1 MGKAG
6 VKQQS
11 KKSNDYH
18 SGTLCHKML
27 VAYTKPSGK
36 KPSAILSTG
45 LCSSFSVILAG
56 SCSGRGNFLQQ
67 FLLFTFHNLYLL

>member
-1 MGKAG
+1 MGKAV

-18 SGTLCHKML
+18 SGTLYHKML

-45 LCSSFSVILAG
+45 LCSSFSVILSG

-67 FLLFTFHNLYLL
+67 FLLLTFHNLYLL

>member
-1 MGKAG
+1 MGKAV

-11 KKSNDYH
+11 KKSSDYH
-18 SGTLCHKML
+18 SGTFCHKML

-36 KPSAILSTG
+36 KPSAILRTG
-45 LCSSFSVILAG
+45 LCSSFSVILTG